1 LQLDQGFYR
10 LCTSYDSF
18 VLSEINGFKGIDKG
32 EAETY
37 AQYRKIGAQFLISDD
52 KKFINALS
60 YLDQSIKV
68 FTTLHLLS
76 WLEILNYLEEW
87 EKTLKTLYTVSKFSS
102 KDIRLAYTDVLQRFG
117 INKPKKEVNLKSSL
131 KKIIHS

>member
-1 LQLDQGFYR
+1 MLWQKQNKKYFSLNYSAVIDSATLINLTHLHHDKVFFHYLRNIFHTVYIPGEVKNEYAAGLEKEPQRDWILQRLQLDQGFYR

-60 YLDQSIKV
+60 
-68 FTTLHLLS
+68 
-76 WLEILNYLEEW
+76 
-87 EKTLKTLYTVSKFSS
+87 
-102 KDIRLAYTDVLQRFG
+102 
-117 INKPKKEVNLKSSL
+117 
-131 KKIIHS
+131 